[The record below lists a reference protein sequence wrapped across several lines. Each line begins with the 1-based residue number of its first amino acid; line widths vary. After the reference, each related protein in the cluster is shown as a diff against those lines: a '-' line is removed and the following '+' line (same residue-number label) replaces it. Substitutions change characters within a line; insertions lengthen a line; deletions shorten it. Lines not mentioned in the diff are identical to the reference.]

1 MHRSSDWFRA
11 PQSGWRAAPS
21 GRQPALSVRQRLKRS
36 RRRRCAVSVTK
47 RNAGLAIRRSRQA
60 RRPADQPA
68 AGIDAASMARRCQ
81 NPLKL
86 RSHLPPANVVRQHAM
101 RGTETRGTLRSEVS
115 GGAGRRPAGD
125 MSGEESPA
133 SPCPPPRAPRP
144 APRPAPTAHSH
155 TQPKVHATAKT
166 EKAAAPSDASGLQAG
181 AETDQ
186 PMCWLAAV
194 VTPSFSNSAR
204 SFSTSGLPVVSSFS
218 P

>member
-125 MSGEESPA
+125 MSGEESPE
-133 SPCPPPRAPRP
+133 SPCL
-144 APRPAPTAHSH
+144 
-155 TQPKVHATAKT
+155 
-166 EKAAAPSDASGLQAG
+166 ASGNQWAWQAHP
-181 AETDQ
+181 EK
-186 PMCWLAAV
+186 PAA
-194 VTPSFSNSAR
+194 S
-204 SFSTSGLPVVSSFS
+204 
-218 P
+218 